1 MSQLLTKDTATSIV
15 VVLTDTSDAAVTGL
29 VHTDVAVGYAKNAAT
44 SFTVKALTAPD
55 WVEVGSGVYKIAFTA
70 AELDTLGSFTVKV
83 TGATI
88 KQFTDVSTVVSATS
102 AAPSVSVPTCVLT
115 GVVRNADGTP
125 KEGASVLVK
134 ILAQPLIVN
143 NIVVTQGTTSTKTN
157 NSGEFSLSV
166 TRLAQV
172 DIAIPACNYR
182 RQLTVPNDASA
193 DIFTD
198 IP

>member
-1 MSQLLTKDTATSIV
+1 MAQILTKDTVANIV
-15 VVLTDTSDAAVTGL
+15 VILTDSNDDAVTGL
-29 VHTDVAVGYAKNAAT
+29 VHTDVSVSYAKNAAV
-44 SFTVKALTAPD
+44 SFTAKALTAPD

-83 TGATI
+83 TGAVI
-88 KQFTDVSTVVSATS
+88 KQFVDVSSVVSAST
-102 AAPSVSVPTCVLT
+102 AAASTSVPTCILT

-125 KEGASVLVK
+125 KEGASVIAK

-143 NIVVTQGTTSTKTN
+143 NIVVTQGSISAKTN
-157 NSGEFSLSV
+157 ANGEFFLTA

-172 DIAIPACNYR
+172 DISISACNYR
-182 RQLTVPNDASA
+182 RTLTVPNDASA